1 MKHFEV
7 KELDFKNY
15 TPIDVEVVG
24 GSRPRLVLEKG
35 EYKLKHFLKSYSH
48 NSREIMAE
56 FLASKL
62 GFLANF
68 RVQKTWIK
76 TFPKSL
82 IKFFKEKYPRNLPED
97 WKPIGALVKN
107 IFPRGYN
114 IRYGFNIVRSKPT
127 EKLKLS
133 QIEKAIMARYYA
145 PGDLIQSLAEM
156 LIFDA
161 WIGNMDR
168 HHENWGVLESSKVNF
183 EQMTS
188 DPKFLIK
195 KRRFTDFFDHG
206 SSLLFELGEK
216 QVLEFLNNKDK
227 FVESYVLNVGY
238 THLLGEDGK
247 QVSFFELIKLYM
259 QEEPWRTCFYKAIE
273 KIEKVDHLEMA
284 KLILQVPSND
294 LIDYSGERRQLLFF
308 SLGVRMQKL
317 SDIKKSFH
325 NAKKV

>member
-7 KELDFKNY
+7 KELDYKKY
-15 TPIDVEVVG
+15 TPIDVEVIG

-35 EYKLKHFLKSYSH
+35 AYRLKHFLKSYSH
-48 NSREIMAE
+48 NSREVMAE

-62 GFLANF
+62 GLLADF

-82 IKFFKEKYPRNLPED
+82 IIFFKKRYPENLPED

-114 IRYGFNIVRSKPT
+114 IRYGFNIVGSTAT
-127 EKLKLS
+127 EKLTLAK
-133 QIEKAIMARYYA
+133 IEKAIRARYYA
-145 PGDLIQSLAEM
+145 PDDLIQSLAEM
-156 LIFDA
+156 VIFDA

-168 HHENWGVLESSKVNF
+168 HHENWGVLESSEVNF

-188 DPKFLIK
+188 DPSFLIK

-206 SSLLFELGEK
+206 SSLLFELGEEK
-216 QVLEFLNNKDK
+216 VLEFLGDKDK
-227 FVESYVLNVGY
+227 FIKDYILSTRYS
-238 THLLGEDGK
+238 HLLEDGGK
-247 QVSFFELIKLYM
+247 PVNCFELIELYM
-259 QEEPWRTCFYKAIE
+259 KIEPWNKCFYKAIE

-284 KLILQVPSND
+284 KLILQVPSIK
-294 LIDYSGERRQLLFF
+294 LIDYSEKRRQLLFF
-308 SLGVRMQKL
+308 SLDARMQKL
-317 SDIKKSFH
+317 LDIKKKFSH
-325 NAKKV
+325 K